1 MAPFPKKELIDV
13 LKNLNKKHNLDKRF
27 RKNEL
32 TAAEYCDQSHAVL
45 KMRAMNIAAL
55 VITGTAC
62 AAPYLMDHN
71 SALRESALFIATT
84 TIATAAAFNFAFE
97 NFKDIYFDNIKQAQF
112 FKTRIIDETSSSM
125 NKHDIELMGNT
136 LNSKELHNAL
146 IWGNEL
152 HNTKTGFIVEK
163 TKQIVSKIQEK
174 WSKSKFNIWNENK
187 DDIEDLVKAELIKRK
202 LAIKDIIKELYN
214 PDSKENKLIKE
225 TQRLSNGSDS
235 NNDEVTQL
243 EIKRINKIA
252 IKKATE
258 LYNNQAIELIFL
270 KVAADFAKGIKHT
283 HLLMILKDLST
294 SHVYK
299 NKEDKKMLSYT
310 NFNKISNYAN
320 QMLGGINILE
330 QRDSLKPNLTIADI
344 ALKINPNLVSSD
356 NKIKFVNYTNM
367 LVNQKEAVIN
377 NFTSIRKPKINEIAI
392 NKLDLDKIISIKE
405 NQDHD
410 EVLRKIKLDRKLKVN
425 EIIAESKENRNIKTI

>member
-1 MAPFPKKELIDV
+1 
-13 LKNLNKKHNLDKRF
+13 
-27 RKNEL
+27 
-32 TAAEYCDQSHAVL
+32 
-45 KMRAMNIAAL
+45 
-55 VITGTAC
+55 
-62 AAPYLMDHN
+62 
-71 SALRESALFIATT
+71 
-84 TIATAAAFNFAFE
+84 
-97 NFKDIYFDNIKQAQF
+97 
-112 FKTRIIDETSSSM
+112 M

-283 HLLMILKDLST
+283 HLLMMLKDLST

-330 QRDSLKPNLTIADI
+330 QRDFRLSLT
-344 ALKINPNLVSSD
+344 
-356 NKIKFVNYTNM
+356 
-367 LVNQKEAVIN
+367 
-377 NFTSIRKPKINEIAI
+377 
-392 NKLDLDKIISIKE
+392 
-405 NQDHD
+405 
-410 EVLRKIKLDRKLKVN
+410 
-425 EIIAESKENRNIKTI
+425 